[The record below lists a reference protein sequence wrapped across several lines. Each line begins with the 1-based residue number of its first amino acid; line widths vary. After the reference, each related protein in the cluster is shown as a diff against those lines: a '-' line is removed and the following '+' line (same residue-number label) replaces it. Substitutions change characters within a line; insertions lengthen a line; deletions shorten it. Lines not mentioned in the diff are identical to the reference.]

1 MSLLCYLLKKWSLK
15 HNCYFIN
22 FLNLQFIE
30 KFHEVKEATRTA
42 TKPNGTTPTTS
53 ASASPVASRAVNKS
67 AGGNVGVTTGGT
79 TNVDYPPNGGTVGSG
94 ISTLTT
100 NDQNVTGVNVV
111 THDYNS
117 QQPQQ
122 PPPQNQNEINVNNSN
137 VLKAQVA
144 PHQRSQSLSGMQ
156 PVNISNYC
164 FTNMMSIMTIIS

>member
-1 MSLLCYLLKKWSLK
+1 MLICIRVQLKYVL
-15 HNCYFIN
+15 FA
-22 FLNLQFIE
+22 QFIE

-67 AGGNVGVTTGGT
+67 AGTAVGVTTGGT
-79 TNVDYPPNGGTVGSG
+79 TNVEYPPNGGTVGSG
-94 ISTLTT
+94 IPTLTT
-100 NDQNVTGVNVV
+100 NDQNVGGVNVV

-156 PVNISNYC
+156 PVSNILS
-164 FTNMMSIMTIIS
+164 SV